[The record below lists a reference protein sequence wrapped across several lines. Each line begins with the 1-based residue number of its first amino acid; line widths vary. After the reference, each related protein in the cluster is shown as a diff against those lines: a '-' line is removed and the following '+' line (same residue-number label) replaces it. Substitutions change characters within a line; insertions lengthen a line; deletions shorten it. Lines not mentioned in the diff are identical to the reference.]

1 MKTPAPSA
9 FVQAG
14 LAGCAFL
21 PAAAALAGCAALSRA
36 EPEVAHIQLVRSSSP
51 IVTVESLGIRRE
63 EVGVFLDGNVS
74 KNPRV
79 DSTAGTHLDV
89 VYYGRNG
96 VPLAEET
103 ARFTPGEIPARF
115 RGVGGRVRYR
125 MRVNHP
131 LAAIGRIEVRAHE
144 GAHPKL

>member
-1 MKTPAPSA
+1 MKTPAPIA
-9 FVQAG
+9 FVHAG
-14 LAGCAFL
+14 LTGCAFL
-21 PAAAALAGCAALSRA
+21 PASIALVGCAALSRN
-36 EPEVAHIQLVRSSSP
+36 EPEAAHIQLVKTSSP
-51 IVTVESLGIRRE
+51 IVTVESVGIRLE
-63 EVGVFLDGNVS
+63 EDGVFLDGNVS

-89 VYYGRNG
+89 VYYGRNEA
-96 VPLAEET
+96 PMAEET

-131 LAAIGRIEVRAHE
+131 LTAIGRIEVRAHE
-144 GAHPKL
+144 GAHPKS